1 MPISVPDAVREQAI
15 AGEKK
20 TDELR
25 MPLAYGI
32 NTLFGGAYVG
42 VAVVLMFAAA
52 GPLEA
57 AQSPFSKLAQGL
69 LFGIALTL
77 VVFAGAELSTG
88 NMMVSVMGL
97 FDRLRGPGI
106 GGVAA
111 IIAVSFVGNLVGA
124 IVFSLLVHGSGVLEL
139 VSAPGS
145 PPPGAA
151 MLESVATKKVTEGVD
166 TMLLRGILCNMLVT
180 LGVWMAA
187 RTRSDAA
194 KLLLLLWVL
203 LAFIATGFDHV
214 VANMTIM
221 TLGLLAGVPAVTV
234 ASFAWNLLWVGL
246 GNLIGGAV
254 IGAAYGYLGRAHT
267 DDAPRDDAGTAG
279 ASDDAARP
287 VAQA

>member
-1 MPISVPDAVREQAI
+1 MPISVPEAVREQAI

-32 NTLFGGAYVG
+32 NTLLAGAYVG

-57 AQSPFSKLAQGL
+57 ADSPFSKLVQGL
-69 LFGIALTL
+69 VFGIALTL

-97 FDRLRGPGI
+97 FDRMRGPGV

-139 VSAPGS
+139 ASTPGT
-145 PPPGAA
+145 PPPGAE

-166 TMLLRGILCNMLVT
+166 TMLLRGLLCNMLVT

-187 RTRSDAA
+187 RTRSDGA

-214 VANMTIM
+214 VANMTIL

-234 ASFAWNLLWVGL
+234 GGFAWNLLWVGL
-246 GNLIGGAV
+246 GNLLGGAL

-267 DDAPRDDAGTAG
+267 DDLPRDDAEDGEAT
-279 ASDDAARP
+279 DDAARP

>member
-1 MPISVPDAVREQAI
+1 MPIPVPDAVREQAI

-20 TDELR
+20 TEELR

-32 NTLFGGAYVG
+32 NTMFGGVYVG

-57 AQSPFSKLAQGL
+57 AQSPFSKVTQGL

-97 FDRLRGPGI
+97 FDRMRGPGI

-139 VSAPGS
+139 VSTPGS

-166 TMLLRGILCNMLVT
+166 TMILRGILCNMLVT

-234 ASFAWNLLWVGL
+234 GSFAWNLLWVGL

-254 IGAAYGYLGRAHT
+254 VGAAYGYLGRAHT
-267 DDAPRDDAGTAG
+267 DETPRDDAGTG
-279 ASDDAARP
+279 EASAEDVRP